1 MLLRI
6 EAARARLSGHH
17 SAHGRGMQRRGGGG
31 GGGGAFNR
39 ADAQAARRLLLSIF
53 DGAVEVRGRGPG
65 RDGAGKGNG
74 KGGGRAAFAARV
86 REGEW
91 PCVCG
96 FPSNR
101 PYREACHACHRPRAS
116 AEVTGA
122 PAGKG
127 SGSRGA
133 TSGKGYKGERTSM
146 FGEGARWGGGPVG
159 ADGARPLL
167 GGRSHR
173 PLGGTAG
180 KGSDGG
186 SAGAKGGEGKG
197 LSWPTPSG
205 KAAATSMGK
214 ASGGVCNLGKGRSG
228 VGVHD
233 GGGHGKGKGGNA
245 WAKPSPVVDSE
256 GYELVQPR
264 RVRVAGNG
272 DQGGGA
278 GGGTGPTCARETTT
292 APTTARRLWSDDASD
307 DGDVAD
313 EEADGDEGG
322 GEGEGDAMWQAD
334 PRQLRAEFEDLA
346 RAARDMER
354 RGTRGSALDTLR
366 QARDDAERRW
376 REAKPPA
383 PLPKRLEWAE
393 AKLHKAQASL
403 SRERIELDRMDEEY
417 DARRAEQ
424 CRRIEEAEGWYKWRK
439 HQLEQVHQE
448 AAELAPGGRDREPAE
463 GGAGQVSRRIRGH
476 VLPEMQAILEELQE
490 GTPLRERMA
499 LLVAGLA
506 DAESQLGGHAGQGA
520 TAHYDMYDG
529 DSQEDGL
536 GGHHQ
541 EGEDGDDS
549 DQMGDGYEYG
559 GGAGRSTTW
568 RPEGPG
574 RWSKARTTEARTGT
588 NEAPP
593 GQAHNH
599 TQRDDSRGSGGGAA
613 AATDDGDK
621 TSGTDAAQRN
631 DGDGETGERAGKHRR
646 RDTGAESNEGA
657 RREDDARRAQELRK
671 QIEEAT
677 AAQTRSFH
685 EGRGG
690 FGSEAALSAAAQR
703 FVMDVQRAQAQAHEM
718 GVEPLASDGRSLLEL
733 TPAELRQWVEEHRES
748 ESMQD

>member
-1 MLLRI
+1 
-6 EAARARLSGHH
+6 
-17 SAHGRGMQRRGGGG
+17 MQRRGGGG
-31 GGGGAFNR
+31 GGGGGGAFNR
-39 ADAQAARRLLLSIF
+39 TDAQAARRLLLSIF
-53 DGAVEVRGRGPG
+53 DGAVEGRGRGPG
-65 RDGAGKGNG
+65 RDGAAKGSG

-116 AEVTGA
+116 AEVTSA
-122 PAGKG
+122 SAGKG
-127 SGSRGA
+127 SGGRGA
-133 TSGKGYKGERTSM
+133 ASGKGHKGGRAGLFS
-146 FGEGARWGGGPVG
+146 EGARWGGGPVG

-167 GGRSHR
+167 GGRGPQ

-180 KGSDGG
+180 KGNNGG
-186 SAGAKGGEGKG
+186 SSGAKGGVGKG

-205 KAAATSMGK
+205 KAAATDMGRTSK
-214 ASGGVCNLGKGRSG
+214 GVCNLGKGRSG
-228 VGVHD
+228 ESVH
-233 GGGHGKGKGGNA
+233 GEGGHGKGKGGNA

-278 GGGTGPTCARETTT
+278 GGETGPTDMRAGTT
-292 APTTARRLWSDDASD
+292 APTTARRLWSDDISD
-307 DGDVAD
+307 DEHMVDD
-313 EEADGDEGG
+313 EADGDEGG
-322 GEGEGDAMWQAD
+322 GEGEGDTRWQAD

-346 RAARDMER
+346 RATRDMEK
-354 RGTRGSALDTLR
+354 RGTCGSALDTLR

-403 SRERIELDRMDEEY
+403 SRERIELDRIDDEYE
-417 DARRAEQ
+417 ARRAEQ

-448 AAELAPGGRDREPAE
+448 AAGLAPGGRDREAADA
-463 GGAGQVSRRIRGH
+463 GAGQVSRRIRGH
-476 VLPEMQAILEELQE
+476 VLPGMQAILEELQE
-490 GTPLRERMA
+490 GTSLHERMA

-506 DAESQLGGHAGQGA
+506 DAESQLGAQAGQGG
-520 TAHYDMYDG
+520 TTHYEMYEG
-529 DSQEDGL
+529 DSQEDEW

-541 EGEDGDDS
+541 GCDDDDEDGRLGDGGDDS
-549 DQMGDGYEYG
+549 
-559 GGAGRSTTW
+559 GGAGRPATW

-574 RWSKARTTEARTGT
+574 RWSKARTTEARAGT
-588 NEAPP
+588 SGAPT
-593 GQAHNH
+593 GQAHAH
-599 TQRDDSRGSGGGAA
+599 TQRNEGEGSGSGAA
-613 AATDDGDK
+613 TTTEDDGK
-621 TSGTDAAQRN
+621 TSGTDATRRVDS
-631 DGDGETGERAGKHRR
+631 DGDTGERAGKHRR
-646 RDTGAESNEGA
+646 RDTGAENDEEM

-671 QIEEAT
+671 QIEDAA
-677 AAQTRSFH
+677 AAQTQSYL

-703 FVMDVQRAQAQAHEM
+703 FVLDVQRAQAQAHEM
-718 GVEPLASDGRSLLEL
+718 GIAPVANDGRSLLEL
-733 TPAELRQWVEEHRES
+733 TPTELRQWVEERLEN
-748 ESMQD
+748 ERMQD